1 MLHSLYL
8 FISIHSYFFVYSS
21 FSRIYTGNNNYSCRI
36 KLEIIPLRYKILLF
50 MYLSYRSWSISNCNL
65 QILPSI
71 FLTHT
76 SIFKI
81 ICNFF
86 FNGIIQAS
94 CRISI
99 ISLARIIK
107 KRNKYFNQ
115 LDINNRKNPFTI
127 FVELLSELS
136 YVFQFHQKRKRG
148 EKKEESFERIFRTS
162 TNFQFLEWL
171 DESFIHNR
179 SETFQ
184 IVSESIS
191 RHVCGVSFPNRS
203 KRAFQF
209 SRNENLQLSTH
220 THTCTHDA
228 KECTRH
234 QKVTQ
239 LSRSVVAPFPL
250 PSLVLF
256 HPVIAIY
263 ALARPFLLVSHC
275 LSIPNQR
282 FLSRFIDLLATSRYY
297 RLSNRFL
304 RHLSTCTNVTQN
316 IYETWTKFLLSNY
329 FVFFFF
335 CFFCLLSDCC

>member
-1 MLHSLYL
+1 M
-8 FISIHSYFFVYSS
+8 
-21 FSRIYTGNNNYSCRI
+21 
-36 KLEIIPLRYKILLF
+36 
-50 MYLSYRSWSISNCNL
+50 
-65 QILPSI
+65 
-71 FLTHT
+71 
-76 SIFKI
+76 
-81 ICNFF
+81 
-86 FNGIIQAS
+86 
-94 CRISI
+94 
-99 ISLARIIK
+99 
-107 KRNKYFNQ
+107 
-115 LDINNRKNPFTI
+115 I
-127 FVELLSELS
+127 FVELLSELF

-162 TNFQFLEWL
+162 TDFQFLEWL

-203 KRAFQF
+203 KHAFQF

-220 THTCTHDA
+220 THTHIYTHDA

-275 LSIPNQR
+275 LSILNQR

-304 RHLSTCTNVTQN
+304 RHLSTCTNVTRN

-329 FVFFFF
+329 FVFFCSFF
-335 CFFCLLSDCC
+335 FFVWPGCC